1 MVKIISKQEACDL
14 IKDGSVVMFGG
25 FLAWGSAWGITDL
38 LADQNKVKNLTLV
51 GNDTAFADKS
61 YGRLMT
67 NRQVSKVI
75 VSHIGTN
82 SETQKQNNNKEIEV
96 ELVPQGTLA
105 ERIRAAGAGLGGILT
120 PTGIGTLVEEGKKI
134 IEVKGKSYI
143 LEEPLYGDVALVY
156 ADKGD
161 KYGNLFHHGVT
172 RNWNMIMPMACKTV
186 IAEVKEI
193 VEGCLDPDCITVPS
207 IFVDYIVQGEK
218 DYLEKG
224 LKKS

>member
-14 IKDGSVVMFGG
+14 IADNSIVMFGG
-25 FLAWGSAWGITDL
+25 FLSCGSAWDIADY
-38 LADQNKVKNLTLV
+38 LAEQNKAKNLTLIAD
-51 GNDTAFADKS
+51 DTAYAHRS
-61 YGRLMT
+61 YGRLIA

-82 SETQKQNNNKEIEV
+82 VETQKQNNAKEIEV

-134 IEVKGKSYI
+134 IEVKGKKYL
-143 LEEPLYGDVALVY
+143 LEEPLFGDIAIIY
-156 ADKGD
+156 ADKAD
-161 KYGNLFHHGVT
+161 KYGNLFQHGT
-172 RNWNMIMPMACKTV
+172 AKNFNTIMPMACKTV

-193 VEGCLDPDCITVPS
+193 VEGALDPDSITVPR
-207 IFVDYIVQGEK
+207 IFVDYLVK
-218 DYLEKG
+218 SDCDYLAKM
-224 LKKS
+224 LKEA

>member
-1 MVKIISKQEACDL
+1 MAKIISKQEACDL

-25 FLAWGSAWGITDL
+25 FLACGSAWEITDF
-38 LADQNKVKNLTLV
+38 LADKNKVKNLTLV

-75 VSHIGTN
+75 ASHIGTN
-82 SETQKQNNNKEIEV
+82 AETQKQNNNKEIEI

-120 PTGIGTLVEEGKKI
+120 PTGIGTIIEDGKQI
-134 IEVKGKSYI
+134 IEVKGKKYI
-143 LEEPLYGDVALVY
+143 LEEPLYGDIALIY
-156 ADKGD
+156 ADKAD
-161 KYGNLFHHGVT
+161 KYGNLSHHGAT
-172 RNWNMIMPMACKTV
+172 RNFNMIMPMACKTV

-193 VEGCLDPDCITVPS
+193 VDGALDPDCITVPR
-207 IFVDYIVQGEK
+207 IFVDYMVK
-218 DYLEKG
+218 SDYDYLAKR
-224 LKKS
+224 LN

>member
-25 FLAWGSAWGITDL
+25 FLAWGSAWEITDL

-82 SETQKQNNNKEIEV
+82 TETQKQNNNKEIEV

-105 ERIRAAGAGLGGILT
+105 ERIRAAGAGLGGVLT
-120 PTGIGTLVEEGKKI
+120 PTGIGTLVEEGKQI
-134 IEVKGKSYI
+134 IEVKGKKYI
-143 LEEPLYGDVALVY
+143 LEEPLYGDIALVY
-156 ADKGD
+156 ADKAD
-161 KYGNLFHHGVT
+161 KYGNLYHHGVT
-172 RNWNMIMPMACKTV
+172 RNFNMIMPMACKTV

-193 VEGCLDPDCITVPS
+193 VDGALDPDNITVPRV
-207 IFVDYIVQGEK
+207 FVDYLVK
-218 DYLEKG
+218 SDYDYLAKG
-224 LKKS
+224 LKKA